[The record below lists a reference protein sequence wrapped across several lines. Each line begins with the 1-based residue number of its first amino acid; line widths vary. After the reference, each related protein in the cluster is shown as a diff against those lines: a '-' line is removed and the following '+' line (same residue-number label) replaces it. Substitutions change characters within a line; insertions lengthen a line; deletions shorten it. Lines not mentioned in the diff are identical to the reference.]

1 MTKFNLKKYW
11 PFLIIFLSLLIF
23 SPALFNFFSSD
34 DWFHLRISQIISFKD
49 FLSFFS
55 FFPNQHSAA
64 FYRPIPTQVFFFI
77 FQKLFDLNAW
87 PYYLFIFL
95 VFGFSLW
102 LVYRLAKIVFKNEK
116 QSLLALVFYAFSVT
130 HFTRLYFL
138 SAFQEILMTVF
149 VLLAILTYLKKP
161 SWKTNLLTAF
171 FFILALLSKETAVVL
186 PLILLLFDRFNSCFR
201 PKRLILILLILL
213 PYLYFR
219 FFHFG
224 QVSGDSYLWN
234 FSVKKFLNTF
244 FWYELWS
251 FGAPELLVDY
261 VSGGFRILPR
271 FFSDFPFGSK
281 IVLSLIGSTLASFAI
296 LFVTNFKKVE
306 VKKIL
311 LFLGIFILAL
321 LPVLFLPW
329 HKFTLELTLP
339 MIGFSFFL
347 AEICL
352 AKRSWLTTVFISLFI
367 ILNLSMNLL
376 TYQTHYAVSRSQ
388 IAMKVYQYFIRN
400 YPQYP
405 EGRYFE
411 FTNDQEVGNK
421 IWGVSKQVA
430 FAVGDDN
437 FFQVLY
443 HNQNVKVFYQDLLEE
458 RPKDKQVINI
468 NSTIFLP

>member
-1 MTKFNLKKYW
+1 MKSFLKKYY
-11 PFLIIFLSLLIF
+11 PFVIIFCSLLIF

-34 DWFHLRISQIISFKD
+34 DWFHLRISQIGNLHEFFD
-49 FLSFFS
+49 FFS
-55 FFPNQHSAA
+55 FLPNQHSAT
-64 FYRPIPTQVFFFI
+64 FYRPLSTQVFFFI
-77 FQKLFDLNAW
+77 FQKLFGLNAG
-87 PYYLFIFL
+87 PYYLFVFL

-102 LVYRLAKIVFKNEK
+102 LVYRLARIVFKNKK

-149 VLLAILTYLKKP
+149 VLSAVLTYFKKP
-161 SWKTNLLTAF
+161 SWKTNLLTSF

-186 PLILLLFDRFNSCFR
+186 PLILILFDWFNDCFR
-201 PKRLILILLILL
+201 PKRLIPILLILF

-224 QVSGDSYLWN
+224 QVSGDSYLWD
-234 FSVKKFLNTF
+234 FSVRKFLNTF
-244 FWYELWS
+244 FWYALWS

-261 VSGGFRILPR
+261 VSGGLRILPR
-271 FFSDFPFGSK
+271 FFSDFPFWSK
-281 IVLSLIGSTLASFAI
+281 IVLSLIGSTLTSFAI
-296 LFVTNFKKVE
+296 LFVANLKKVK
-306 VKKIL
+306 VKKVL
-311 LFLGIFILAL
+311 LFLGIFFLAL
-321 LPVLFLPW
+321 LPVLFLPR

-339 MIGFSFFL
+339 MVSFSFLL

-352 AKRSWLTTVFISLFI
+352 TKHSWLTTVFISLYI
-367 ILNLSMNLL
+367 ILNLSMNRL
-376 TYQTHYAVSRSQ
+376 TYQTHYTVSRSQ
-388 IAMKVYQYFIRN
+388 IAKKVYHYFIRN

-405 EGRYFE
+405 EGCYFE

-443 HNQNVKVFYQDLLEE
+443 HNQKVKVFYQDLPEE

-468 NSTIFLP
+468 NSTNFLP

>member
-1 MTKFNLKKYW
+1 
-11 PFLIIFLSLLIF
+11 
-23 SPALFNFFSSD
+23 
-34 DWFHLRISQIISFKD
+34 
-49 FLSFFS
+49 
-55 FFPNQHSAA
+55 
-64 FYRPIPTQVFFFI
+64 
-77 FQKLFDLNAW
+77 
-87 PYYLFIFL
+87 
-95 VFGFSLW
+95 
-102 LVYRLAKIVFKNEK
+102 
-116 QSLLALVFYAFSVT
+116 
-130 HFTRLYFL
+130 
-138 SAFQEILMTVF
+138 
-149 VLLAILTYLKKP
+149 
-161 SWKTNLLTAF
+161 
-171 FFILALLSKETAVVL
+171 
-186 PLILLLFDRFNSCFR
+186 
-201 PKRLILILLILL
+201 
-213 PYLYFR
+213 
-219 FFHFG
+219 
-224 QVSGDSYLWN
+224 
-234 FSVKKFLNTF
+234 LNTF